1 MNTEEKIIKRLR
13 NSAMSYLARYEVSEF
28 QFKNTM
34 KRKLSY
40 FENNLNELEKDKLI
54 NQIKSEMVSSCFID
68 DNRYAETK
76 IRSIRR
82 QGGSQRLIFAKL
94 NEKGISKDVIQSALN
109 IVDEGYENPEI
120 IAAVNFIKKKKIGV
134 FYKNKKTND
143 EIDNHNLKDGFDM
156 WQEDDTD
163 GRQRVAPAA
172 LMSVMVKAV
181 QELSTQVDEL
191 KDEIITLKGE

>member
-1 MNTEEKIIKRLR
+1 MNNEEKIIKRLR

-54 NQIKSEMVSSCFID
+54 NQIKSEMVLSCFID

-82 QGGSQRLIFAKL
+82 QGGSKRLIFAKL
-94 NEKGISKDVIQSALN
+94 NEKGISKDVIESALN

-134 FYKNKKTND
+134 FYKNKKIND
-143 EIDNHNLKDGFDM
+143 ETDNHTLKDKWYGALARRGFSLEIVKKVLDI
-156 WQEDDTD
+156 EDINNADLILE
-163 GRQRVAPAA
+163 GN
-172 LMSVMVKAV
+172 MK
-181 QELSTQVDEL
+181 
-191 KDEIITLKGE
+191 

>member
-1 MNTEEKIIKRLR
+1 MNNFMNNEEKIIKRLR

-54 NQIKSEMVSSCFID
+54 NQIKSEMVLSRFID

-76 IRSIRR
+76 VRTIRR

-94 NEKGISKDVIQSALN
+94 NEKGISKEIIQSALN
-109 IVDEGYENPEI
+109 IVDGNDENPEI

-134 FYKNKKTND
+134 FYKNQKIND
-143 EIDNHNLKDGFDM
+143 EIDTYTLKDKWYGSLARRGFSLEIVKKVLDI
-156 WQEDDTD
+156 EDINDAHLILE
-163 GRQRVAPAA
+163 GNV
-172 LMSVMVKAV
+172 L
-181 QELSTQVDEL
+181 
-191 KDEIITLKGE
+191 